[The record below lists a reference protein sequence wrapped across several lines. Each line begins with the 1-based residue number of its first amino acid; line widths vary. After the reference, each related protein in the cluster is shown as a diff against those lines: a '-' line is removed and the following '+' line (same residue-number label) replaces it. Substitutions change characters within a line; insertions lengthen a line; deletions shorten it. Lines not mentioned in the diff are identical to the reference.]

1 MTTNMAAPVDRQR
14 LGRRGPLAAE
24 PSTISWPWQ
33 PAELQ
38 SKAALKSSNQLHQST
53 IPQTHTHETLP
64 PGLVAEQR
72 GKNDS
77 TAEKWEVKAEGFLT
91 LPFSPFSSG
100 PGSSQEARTRAITG
114 RPAHASIQ
122 RRVTSSIF
130 IFTVTVLIFPYK
142 FEFSLVCRYCNEIIN
157 LSSLPQICTKEHY
170 LSQVVDKF

>member
-1 MTTNMAAPVDRQR
+1 MAAPVDRQR

-38 SKAALKSSNQLHQST
+38 SKAALKSSNQLQQST
-53 IPQTHTHETLP
+53 IPQTHIHETLP

-77 TAEKWEVKAEGFLT
+77 TAEKWEEKAEGFLT

-100 PGSSQEARTRAITG
+100 PGSSQEARTRAITRG
-114 RPAHASIQ
+114 PAHASIQ
-122 RRVTSSIF
+122 RRVTSSIL
-130 IFTVTVLIFPYK
+130 IFRVLIIPYK
-142 FEFSLVCRYCNEIIN
+142 FEFSLVCRYCNEIIC
-157 LSSLPQICTKEHY
+157 PVCH
-170 LSQVVDKF
+170 KFSPKNTI

>member
-1 MTTNMAAPVDRQR
+1 MTDKGWAAAAPWRQSR
-14 LGRRGPLAAE
+14 APSAGRGSRRSCRAKL
-24 PSTISWPWQ
+24 PSKVQTSCNSQ
-33 PAELQ
+33 PF
-38 SKAALKSSNQLHQST
+38 LKL
-53 IPQTHTHETLP
+53 THETFP

-77 TAEKWEVKAEGFLT
+77 TSEKWEVTAEGFLT

-130 IFTVTVLIFPYK
+130 IFTVTVFLFPYK